1 MRPLSTQDL
10 VSFSPDPVRFSKWSS
25 HRRAFRAIATA
36 LAVCVPLASCG
47 GGSMAD
53 LRSFVAEVKTRKGT
67 PIEELPPIEP
77 YVVYTYPC
85 DGAIQ
90 CVDPFEPFYL
100 EPPNPCPTPDTP
112 GCEGTIASNNGLSP
126 DFDRNRE
133 ELESYPLDGLRMMGT
148 LEKDEQFWA
157 ILRDP
162 DAIIHRVQV
171 GNYIGQNHGKITSI
185 TEDRIEVL
193 EIIPDGRGGWEERD
207 AQMALAE

>member
-1 MRPLSTQDL
+1 MRPMFTSGP
-10 VSFSPDPVRFSKWSS
+10 VSFRA
-25 HRRAFRAIATA
+25 RRGRSGAIRALLTA
-36 LAVCVPLASCG
+36 LAVCVPLAGCG

-53 LRSFVAEVKTRKGT
+53 LRSYVAEVKSRPGS

-112 GCEGTIASNNGLSP
+112 GCEGAVASNNGISP

-133 ELESYPLDGLRMMGT
+133 ELESFPLDGLRMMGT
-148 LEKDEQFWA
+148 LEKGDQFWA

-162 DAIIHRVQV
+162 DSIIHRVQV

-185 TEDRIEVL
+185 TEDRIELL
-193 EIIPDGRGGWEERD
+193 EIIPDGRGGWEERN
-207 AQMALAE
+207 AELALAE

>member
-1 MRPLSTQDL
+1 MSSVDPDKARVPARRGTIARAL
-10 VSFSPDPVRFSKWSS
+10 VTLLV
-25 HRRAFRAIATA
+25 
-36 LAVCVPLASCG
+36 VCVPLAGCG

-53 LRSFVAEVKTRKGT
+53 LRSYVAEVKTRKGSR
-67 PIEELPPIEP
+67 IEELPPIEP

-100 EPPNPCPTPDTP
+100 EPPKPPEA
-112 GCEGTIASNNGLSP
+112 EGQVASSGISP

-148 LEKDEQFWA
+148 LAKDEQFWG
-157 ILRDP
+157 IVRDP

-171 GNYIGQNHGKITSI
+171 GNYIGQNHGKITNI
-185 TEDRIEVL
+185 TEDRIELL
-193 EIIPDGRGGWEERD
+193 EIVPDGRGGWEERN
-207 AQMALAE
+207 AEIALAE

>member
-1 MRPLSTQDL
+1 MRVMSIEDPAD
-10 VSFSPDPVRFSKWSS
+10 VSVHSARKGAL
-25 HRRAFRAIATA
+25 RALLAV
-36 LAVCVPLASCG
+36 LAVCVPLAGCG

-53 LRSFVAEVKTRKGT
+53 LRSYVADIKTRPGT

-77 YVVYTYPC
+77 YIVYTYPC
-85 DGAIQ
+85 DGAVQ

-100 EPPNPCPTPDTP
+100 EPPDPCADPTAP
-112 GCEGTIASNNGLSP
+112 GCQGAVAQGSGPTP

-171 GNYIGQNHGKITSI
+171 GNYIGQNHGKITNI
-185 TEDRIEVL
+185 TEDRVEVL
-193 EIIPDGRGGWEERD
+193 EIVPDGRGGWEERQ
-207 AQMALAE
+207 AELALAE

>member
-1 MRPLSTQDL
+1 MRPSSTQDPVIFSI
-10 VSFSPDPVRFSKWSS
+10 VSR
-25 HRRAFRAIATA
+25 HRRALRAIVTA

-53 LRSFVAEVKTRKGT
+53 LRGYVAEVKTRKGT

-100 EPPNPCPTPDTP
+100 EPPDPCSDPNAP
-112 GCEGTIASNNGLSP
+112 GCQGTSTAGGGPSP

-148 LEKDEQFWA
+148 LEKDDQFWA

-207 AQMALAE
+207 AQLALAE

>member
-1 MRPLSTQDL
+1 MRIAEANISVTMRSNAIVRTLATLL
-10 VSFSPDPVRFSKWSS
+10 V
-25 HRRAFRAIATA
+25 
-36 LAVCVPLASCG
+36 VCVPLAGCG

-53 LRSFVAEVKTRKGT
+53 LRSYVAKIKTRKGGR
-67 PIEELPPIEP
+67 IEELPPIEP
-77 YVVYTYPC
+77 YVVYAYPC
-85 DGAIQ
+85 DGAID

-100 EPPNPCPTPDTP
+100 EPPRPPES
-112 GCEGTIASNNGLSP
+112 EGQVAGTGISP

-148 LEKDEQFWA
+148 LEKNEQFWG

-185 TEDRIEVL
+185 TEDRIELL
-193 EIIPDGRGGWEERD
+193 EIVPDGQGGWEERN
-207 AQMALAE
+207 AQIALAE